1 MNKTIFLPII
11 GMFALL
17 ISQGYWLNSIYK
29 EYKVQKTK
37 QIEEILSLSIQDEIT
52 SRWFG
57 KIGDP
62 NNPKLIIR
70 KASDMTPEEREKL
83 KGDTIYLRKAEK
95 IGLGNSFSEVL
106 EQKMRDDLLL
116 KRPINIE
123 SMDSI
128 FANRLKRQNINTTFQ
143 IIFYDKQH
151 KITKSSTNT
160 YLSKGFNYIETIQQP
175 IGTLG
180 LLFVQAKVKLAI
192 YPIFLDMFIAL
203 LVSGLIIC
211 IIFGCLYYQLVVIR
225 RIWQKLEAR
234 EAAVQSAVHDLK
246 SPLNTVFTILDS
258 VEQKE
263 TDTFMLTFLQDSK
276 TKVRQLCE
284 TIESMLNILKHTP
297 IDKQNTE
304 INLPEMI
311 GQIQSGLDLL
321 YKDKK
326 HTYKLDYQ
334 LPSPTINIGIDR
346 VSLERCLRNLL
357 ENALKYSNEDV
368 AISVSAKSDKGQIQI
383 SVKDTGW
390 GIPKEALKKIGTQF
404 YRVRQTGK
412 PSRSGYGI
420 GLSSVKQIVEER
432 GGIFTFQSKEGEGS
446 EFIINLPQ

>member
-1 MNKTIFLPII
+1 MNKTIFIPII
-11 GMFALL
+11 GILALL
-17 ISQGYWLNSIYK
+17 ISQGFWLDSMYK
-29 EYKVQKTK
+29 ERKAKNIK
-37 QIEEILSLSIQDEIT
+37 LIEEILSLSIQDET
-52 SRWFG
+52 ASRWLG
-57 KIGDP
+57 KPKDP

-70 KASDMTPEEREKL
+70 KASDMTPEERQKL
-83 KGDTIYLRKAEK
+83 KGDTIYLKQAEK
-95 IGLGNSFSEVL
+95 AGFGSSFSEVFAQRL
-106 EQKMRDDLLL
+106 QDDLLSRKAIDL
-116 KRPINIE
+116 EAIDR
-123 SMDSI
+123 I
-128 FANRLKRQNINTTFQ
+128 FGDRLKKEGIDATFQ
-143 IIFYDKQH
+143 IIFYDKDRKQLLAST
-151 KITKSSTNT
+151 KNTISLGSNYIITKPH
-160 YLSKGFNYIETIQQP
+160 P

-180 LLFVQAKVKLAI
+180 FSIRSKVKLAP
-192 YPIFLDMFIAL
+192 YPIFLDMLTAL
-203 LVSGLIIC
+203 VVSSLIIC
-211 IIFGCLYYQLVVIR
+211 IVLGCFYYQLTVIR
-225 RIWQKLEAR
+225 KTQQKLEAR

-276 TKVRQLCE
+276 TKVHQLCE

-368 AISVSAKSDKGQIQI
+368 AISVSAKSNKGQIQI

-446 EFIINLPQ
+446 EFIINLPR